1 MATGGGAVVPVQVAL
16 QRARVAQEIGRI
28 EEARRIL
35 GTALLDAPEDP
46 YLLVALADIA
56 YELDEYDDT
65 LRLAGQALRANPES
79 SGAHHTVALAYAMLD
94 QWDPAREHGHTA
106 ARLRPHDAAT
116 ALLLAW
122 LHSSGP
128 RRDPEQARAALAHA
142 TALAPNDVHVHFSAA
157 QTYQRLSDS
166 GAAERHVAAGLA
178 IDPTHAGLLGLHAR
192 AEFAV
197 GGVDGG
203 RAAAIA
209 TLRGLLA
216 NAPTDRQARR
226 LLAEVHWRA
235 LLRLAAWVWA
245 FAGCY
250 AALAMWLPTI
260 ALRVLSPMMFFA
272 VPLAWFGVFRK
283 LRKQLPPGY
292 LRARATRPRAVI
304 ALAAVAV
311 SAVLVDLAAAAMRS
325 EFVALVRLGG
335 LVLVLGVLGA
345 ALGHLL
351 LFTAWMR
358 PGRDDPDPDDG
369 EDFAGFQI
377 IVLGLFVVP
386 VVIVVAFLRG
396 WARQPAVFGALV
408 AIVGIVFLTLLVE
421 AAIAGWRD
429 RGNYRRSWQTLVI
442 VLVVLAMMG
451 GSGGALWWGGGEI
464 VRGETH
470 GRDLL
475 DEPATSTSTTTFRP
489 LPTLP
494 SRLVPTPTR
503 SLPSGAVPTAA
514 QR

>member
-1 MATGGGAVVPVQVAL
+1 MPVQVAL
-16 QRARVAQEIGRI
+16 ERARVAQEIGRI
-28 EEARRIL
+28 EEARQIL
-35 GTALLDAPEDP
+35 GTALLNAPEDP

-65 LRLAGQALRANPES
+65 LRLAGQALRANPDS

-94 QWDPAREHGHTA
+94 NWDLAREHGHTA

-128 RRDPEQARAALAHA
+128 RRDPEQARAASAHA
-142 TALAPNDVHVHFSAA
+142 TALAPNDAQVHFSAA
-157 QTYQRLSDS
+157 QTYKRLSDS
-166 GAAERHVAAGLA
+166 PAAERHVAAGLA
-178 IDPTHAGLLGLHAR
+178 IDPTHVGLLGMQAR

-197 GGVDGG
+197 GGVEGG

-216 NAPTDRQARR
+216 NVPTDRQAGR

-250 AALAMWLPTI
+250 AALAMWLPAI
-260 ALRVLSPMMFFA
+260 ALRVLAPMMFFA
-272 VPLAWFGVFRK
+272 LPLAWYGVFRK

-292 LRARATRPRAVI
+292 LRARVMRPRAVV
-304 ALAAVAV
+304 ALAAVAL
-311 SAVLVDLAAAAMRS
+311 SAVLVDLGAIAMRS

-335 LVLVLGVLGA
+335 IVLVLGVLGA
-345 ALGHLL
+345 AFGHLL

-377 IVLGLFVVP
+377 FVLVLFVVP
-386 VVIVVAFLRG
+386 LVIVVAFLRG

-408 AIVGIVFLTLLVE
+408 AIVGVVVLTLLVE

-429 RGNYRRSWQTLVI
+429 RRNYRRSWPTLVI
-442 VLVVLAMMG
+442 VLVILAMMG
-451 GSGGALWWGGGEI
+451 GSGGAVWWGGGEI
-464 VRGETH
+464 VHGETR
-470 GRDLL
+470 GRDLV
-475 DEPATSTSTTTFRP
+475 DKPTTSTSTTTRRP

-494 SRLVPTPTR
+494 TRLLQTPNR
-503 SLPSGAVPTAA
+503 PLPSTTVPPPTTE
-514 QR
+514 R